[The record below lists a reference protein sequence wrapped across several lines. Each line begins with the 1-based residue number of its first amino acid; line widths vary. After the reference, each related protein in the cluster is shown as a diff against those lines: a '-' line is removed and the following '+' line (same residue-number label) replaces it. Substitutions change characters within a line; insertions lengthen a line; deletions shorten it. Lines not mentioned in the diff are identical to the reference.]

1 MKFRSV
7 LVAAMMVC
15 ASGTAFAEQCPISF
29 TGQNILDAIKPG
41 AFVANCSDPQNGKDG
56 ADGINGKDGANGI
69 NGRDFNFSDALAVSA
84 AHPQLYLSDSESY
97 ALSSSLG
104 FAEDA
109 TAVGIGGVM
118 RLDKNWSAY
127 ASGAMSTEHSDIWSG
142 NVGARFAW

>member
-7 LVAAMMVC
+7 LVAAMMLS
-15 ASGTAFAEQCPISF
+15 ASTFQANAACTTSTGFEIQDFVDAIPAGTTLDGTADCPTPKAF
-29 TGQNILDAIKPG
+29 DPG
-41 AFVANCSDPQNGKDG
+41 DV
-56 ADGINGKDGANGI
+56 
-69 NGRDFNFSDALAVSA
+69 LAVSA
-84 AHPQLYLSDSESY
+84 AHPSLYLSDSENF
-97 ALSSSLG
+97 ALSPSLG
-104 FAEDA
+104 FADGA